1 MDLKKIETA
10 FKYVLKEED
19 LKLDSVKLFKRQ
31 GEMVLDV
38 AIDASL
44 DLDKIALLS
53 DRLSEVLDG
62 LDEGEDAYLLDVHTV
77 GLEKV
82 LKTREAIKKAIGSYV
97 FIKTK
102 DKEEYY
108 GDLLAADDEMIT
120 LAYKDKALSKKLT
133 MPYENIK
140 FIRLAVKF

>member
-10 FKYVLKEED
+10 FKDVLKEED
-19 LKLDSVKLFKRQ
+19 LQLDSVKLFKRQ

-77 GLEKV
+77 GLEKE

>member
-10 FKYVLKEED
+10 FKDVLKEED
-19 LKLDSVKLFKRQ
+19 LQLDSVKLFKRQ

-77 GLEKV
+77 GLEKE
-82 LKTREAIKKAIGSYV
+82 LKTREAIKKAIDSYV